1 MAWNPARMR
10 AIRVKR
16 GITMTELAR
25 QLDVT
30 VPTIKR
36 YELGEVEPKI
46 NRVVEIATALKTSVA
61 YLVDETKESD
71 PVVTWKD
78 LRPNERKAVLALR
91 NHDLE
96 VLGSLILPEA
106 REQMRKK

>member
-16 GITMTELAR
+16 GITMTDLAR

-71 PVVTWKD
+71 PVVTWRD

-91 NHDLE
+91 NHDLDFLSHAFAE
-96 VLGSLILPEA
+96 EG
-106 REQMRKK
+106 RKQMGKK